1 MPVLGIYGLEFE
13 NDIVIFEIS
22 SFGIC
27 LIAKI
32 REENE
37 NS

>member
-13 NDIVIFEIS
+13 NDIVKIS
-22 SFGIC
+22 TFGIC